1 MHDDASQA
9 SAPGRDG
16 ARMFNDVLH
25 PGAGLAHDARALGEA
40 LAAAAASQRETAA
53 GRQVALARIRA
64 ASGIYRGRCDGREL
78 ELCLDTDP
86 ELPLARVSGDFHL
99 VAGDSRE
106 HLTWFFARTST
117 VHIDTGLVF
126 LRGVGR
132 FSQRAA
138 APLFELSLAMDGSQP
153 GSPVIDMQFLTP
165 HHARG
170 ARYRC
175 VRVEALSHHPLPA
188 CT

>member
-1 MHDDASQA
+1 MQDDAIQA

-16 ARMFNDVLH
+16 ARMFNDALR
-25 PGAGLAHDARALGEA
+25 PGPDLARDARALGEA
-40 LAAAAASQRETAA
+40 LAAAAASQRESAA
-53 GRQVALARIRA
+53 GRLVALARIRA

-86 ELPLARVSGDFHL
+86 ALPLARVSGDFHL
-99 VAGDSRE
+99 LAGDSRE

-117 VHIDTGLVF
+117 VHIDTGMVF

-138 APLFELSLAMDGSQP
+138 APLFELSLPMDGSPP
-153 GSPVIDMQFLTP
+153 GVPVIHMQFLTP
-165 HHARG
+165 RHVRG

-175 VRVEALSHHPLPA
+175 VRVEALSHHPLAA